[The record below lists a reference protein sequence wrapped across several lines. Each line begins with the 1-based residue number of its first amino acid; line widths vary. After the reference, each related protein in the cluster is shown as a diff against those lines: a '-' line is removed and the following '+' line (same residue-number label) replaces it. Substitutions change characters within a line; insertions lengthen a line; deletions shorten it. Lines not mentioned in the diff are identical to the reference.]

1 MIAETEADS
10 LISKSDVNK
19 DGVLSY
25 EEILENYSK
34 FISPNSEAYYLFRDE
49 L

>member
-1 MIAETEADS
+1 MIAESEADS

-19 DGVLSY
+19 DGILSFD
-25 EEILENYSK
+25 EILDNYSK